1 MLPVL
6 LLLLLLECHSFA
18 SNHQHAI
25 TRCGCAFRTTRTT
38 HTRDCI
44 GQLNRMCVR
53 VRVCYGWENHKICK
67 RALHTREREQRLCQ
81 IRVSMVW
88 HIKNITFPPEW
99 QLHPAVGEREMGER
113 GRVKGKRNKKSIA
126 WRGVQCAINKTEWR
140 SNKNRSLTS
149 QPKTHFCTHAFS
161 TLPSRPPPL
170 FTPRP
175 TEQGLPS
182 ISCRG
187 NLFSSPVHVWGCLFF
202 GPAMC
207 RWSIVER
214 NRERER
220 WWPIMKRT
228 TIKQEAWART
238 PVDKRK
244 TPRVEKWKAGFYV
257 PQFQCR
263 TESAII

>member
-67 RALHTREREQRLCQ
+67 RALHTREREQRVCQ

-161 TLPSRPPPL
+161 TILPLPPSSHLVPL
-170 FTPRP
+170 NKAYHRFRVGAICFPAQSMY
-175 TEQGLPS
+175 EAAYFLGLP
-182 ISCRG
+182 CAVG
-187 NLFSSPVHVWGCLFF
+187 AL
-202 GPAMC
+202 
-207 RWSIVER
+207 
-214 NRERER
+214 
-220 WWPIMKRT
+220 
-228 TIKQEAWART
+228 
-238 PVDKRK
+238 
-244 TPRVEKWKAGFYV
+244 
-257 PQFQCR
+257 
-263 TESAII
+263 